1 MKIYQPKGAA
11 REYSPFALNIFSGC
25 PNGCKYCYVPRIFA
39 RNTSYKHDDVFLKKD
54 ITTKDI
60 WKEVESFARSANR
73 EEQILLSFTGDIF
86 CGLEKEKVAEV
97 LQALNHYEL
106 NYSVLTKRAQ
116 NAVEFV
122 SYFQHNEKA
131 KFGVSLTFHDEQ
143 KSREWEP
150 FADTPEERLQALS
163 YFKQS
168 GVTTWAS
175 FEPVIETAESFEM
188 LQEVIRFSLCDFVK
202 IGAISGRADILKAN
216 NWLEFVTA
224 CAELCRGAKLPV
236 YFKNDLAKQ
245 VPHFYFIACER
256 YADYFTRNENFI

>member
-1 MKIYQPKGAA
+1 MKIYQPSGAA
-11 REYSPFALNIFSGC
+11 REHSPFALNIFSGC

-39 RNTSYKHDDVFLKKD
+39 RNLSYRHNDVFLKKD
-54 ITTKDI
+54 ITAKDI
-60 WKEVESFARSANR
+60 WKEVERFAKTSNR

-106 NYSVLTKRAQ
+106 NFSVLTKRPQ

-122 SYFQHNEKA
+122 SYFQHNEKS

-150 FADTPEERLQALS
+150 LADTPQERLQALS
-163 YFKQS
+163 YFKQA

-175 FEPVIETAESFEM
+175 FAWRD
-188 LQEVIRFSLCDFVK
+188 IR
-202 IGAISGRADILKAN
+202 
-216 NWLEFVTA
+216 
-224 CAELCRGAKLPV
+224 
-236 YFKNDLAKQ
+236 LAKIFNANDERNPVKFACSILQ
-245 VPHFYFIACER
+245 VLARMEQLKHYGI
-256 YADYFTRNENFI
+256 DYNISHNYGQG